1 MERGIS
7 VKLVYVATAILLSA
21 GCGTKAPSDRYIINS
36 IKNADLDNSK
46 SISRNEFKMYFQGRY
61 AQIDA
66 GDTGRLLAQK
76 LCPAIFAPKIC
87 EGADANKD
95 GIITIDELFARL
107 DKEFDRVN
115 VDKKPD
121 LSYKEFHQ
129 ALLP

>member
-1 MERGIS
+1 MKFLFGALAMLFI
-7 VKLVYVATAILLSA
+7 V
-21 GCGTKAPSDRYIINS
+21 GCGSKKPSDRYIINS
-36 IKNADLDNSK
+36 IKNAELDNSK

-61 AQIDA
+61 SQIDA
-66 GDTGRLLAQK
+66 GDMGRLPAKK

-87 EGADANKD
+87 EGADTNKD
-95 GIITIDELFARL
+95 GLITIDELFARL